1 MPSDRKQVVVLYA
14 EAKLQKSIDLPGSL
28 TVARAKEE
36 GMVAIRDHLNTIP
49 GVPPVSLDPDCT
61 DFYPATKDDN
71 SIIRSLK
78 GNLTMVVYPEPP
90 QGQRLTPSPFVD
102 ALQSSV
108 HEVRDVKAQQNA
120 ALLIREESVK
130 CNVKPGEND
139 VLLRRLE
146 AMEEKIGRDIA
157 ELRRENAKLK
167 HDVKELAGLKSNIEE
182 LRRENA
188 GLKHDIKELSD
199 KMDQNTRAVLGVRF
213 VCFCCRF
220 SRSCLGITG

>member
-108 HEVRDVKAQQNA
+108 HELRDCEGSAKC
-120 ALLIREESVK
+120 RSVK
-130 CNVKPGEND
+130 CNVKPAEND

-157 ELRRENAKLK
+157 ELRRENAELK

-182 LRRENA
+182 LRQENA
-188 GLKHDIKELSD
+188 GLKHDIEELSD
-199 KMDQNTRAVLGVRF
+199 KMDKNARAVLGDKVAIDEVHRQ
-213 VCFCCRF
+213 
-220 SRSCLGITG
+220 GTP